1 MTIDPGLG
9 RAVRLVALLNLAY
22 FGVEFAVATRI
33 GSVSLLADS
42 VDFLE
47 DAAVNFLIFAALGWS
62 ARQRAKLGMAL
73 AGVLLVPALAFV
85 WALWRKYAEPLP
97 PQGLA
102 LTVTG
107 GGALIVNL
115 FCAFTLAR
123 FRRHSGSLTQAAF
136 LSARNDALANIAII
150 GAGAATLFTRSIWP
164 DVVVGLGIAA
174 MNVDAAKAVWRAARR
189 EHGATIE
196 DAQP

>member
-1 MTIDPGLG
+1 
-9 RAVRLVALLNLAY
+9 
-22 FGVEFAVATRI
+22 
-33 GSVSLLADS
+33 
-42 VDFLE
+42 DFLE

-73 AGVLLVPALAFV
+73 AAVLLVPALAFV

-97 PQGLA
+97 PPGLA

-150 GAGAATLFTRSIWP
+150 GAGAATLFTRSVWP

-174 MNVDAAKAVWRAARR
+174 MNVDAAKAVWSAARR
-189 EHGATIE
+189 EHGATIA